1 MQWKNESLFFFYFR
15 SLIIQGTLAFLILN
29 VSKIFFYILPSGRI
43 QGKNFLKN
51 EGLIK
56 KVIKL
61 EKEISSFLFIV
72 TKTFNFLLVKLQSFL
87 ITKMLY
93 FLLNREEKTVTKNSD
108 FFCVKMAFFNP
119 TVLKHI
125 TPRQFT
131 NFQWFCKQKYQHTL
145 KLQTFFLQFYH
156 F

>member
-1 MQWKNESLFFFYFR
+1 MEVCFSFYFR
-15 SLIIQGTLAFLILN
+15 SLIIQSTLAFLILN
-29 VSKIFFYILPSGRI
+29 VFKIFFYILPSGRI

-72 TKTFNFLLVKLQSFL
+72 AKTFNFLLVKLQSFL

-93 FLLNREEKTVTKNSD
+93 FLLNREEKPLQKIEILLCKND
-108 FFCVKMAFFNP
+108 IF
-119 TVLKHI
+119 
-125 TPRQFT
+125 
-131 NFQWFCKQKYQHTL
+131 
-145 KLQTFFLQFYH
+145 
-156 F
+156 